1 MEEDFYQEEQA
12 PVKSI
17 KGYKI
22 VIVILAVILGGLSY
36 MYFSQVRDLK
46 REFAIERD
54 TLTNRLTAMIA
65 NYDSLQVENDTIK
78 ENLTVARHEA
88 DSLLE
93 SLQKERSWS
102 RRKIREYEKKMGLM
116 RTVMEGY
123 IHQIDSL
130 NQLNTKLIGENRTY
144 RLREATL
151 RKRADMAEEQ
161 AAELSTKIRKGS
173 VIRARDIR
181 LTALNMNDKEVT
193 RASRAAGLR
202 ASFVLAAN
210 ELATPGERD
219 VYVRIT
225 GPDGYVLANSSSAVF
240 DFEGDKLSYSA
251 SRQVDYQLKDLDVS
265 VYYSGSD
272 ITAGTYSVQIYMDGY
287 LIGSNEIILR

>member
-1 MEEDFYQEEQA
+1 MEEDFYPEEQA
-12 PVKSI
+12 PAKSI

-22 VIVILAVILGGLSY
+22 VIIILAIILGALSFQ
-36 MYFSQVRDLK
+36 YFRQVRDLK
-46 REFAIERD
+46 QEFAIERD
-54 TLTNRLTAMIA
+54 TLTNRLTNMIA
-65 NYDSLQVENDTIK
+65 NYDSLRVENDTINA
-78 ENLTVARHEA
+78 NLAVARYQA

-93 SLQKERSWS
+93 SLQKERAWS

-144 RLREATL
+144 RLREASL

-161 AAELSTKIRKGS
+161 AAELNPKIRKGS

-181 LTALNMNDKEVT
+181 LVALNINDKEVT

-202 ASFVLAAN
+202 VDCVLAAN
-210 ELATPGERD
+210 ELGTPGQRTI
-219 VYVRIT
+219 YARIT
-225 GPDGYVLANSSSAVF
+225 GPDGYVLANSSGAVF
-240 DFEGDKLSYSA
+240 DFEGEKLSYSA
-251 SRQVDYQLKDLDVS
+251 SREVDYQLKDLNVS
-265 VYYSGSD
+265 IYYGGSGIS
-272 ITAGTYSVQIYMDGY
+272 GGKYNVQIYMDGY
-287 LIGSNEIILR
+287 MIGSNEILLR